1 MLSKKVFYIFFCL
14 FALLFSCNDPKKQNN
29 VSVAK
34 PTQKEITKYADLVFD
49 TKLIKFDSVK
59 KGKMVSAKYVF
70 SNPSADTLKL
80 DYVNPEC
87 ICTSYEVSSH
97 VIPPNDKGEIT
108 LNLDTTHKI
117 GETKI
122 NAVVKANT
130 KTKFYK
136 IILKVNVI
144 D

>member
-1 MLSKKVFYIFFCL
+1 M
-14 FALLFSCNDPKKQNN
+14 
-29 VSVAK
+29 SVAK

>member
-1 MLSKKVFYIFFCL
+1 MLSKRVLCFFLFGFVFLIGCS
-14 FALLFSCNDPKKQNN
+14 APKKEKNEVKTN
-29 VSVAK
+29 TSE
-34 PTQKEITKYADLVFD
+34 KEKIKYADLVFD

-59 KGKMVSAKYVF
+59 KGEIVSAKYIF
-70 SNPSADTLKL
+70 TNPSADTLKI

-97 VIPPNDKGEIT
+97 VIPPNEKGEVV
-108 LNLDTTHKI
+108 LNLDTKDKI

-130 KTKFYK
+130 KTKFYR
-136 IILKVNVI
+136 IMLKVNVI